1 MANRNGTLD
10 APVVYTEAR
19 LTNISKGKK
28 TICEPCIERPKL
40 KFCLTYNLCLV
51 SYYYCYV
58 RGAKSWLKSYSV
70 YFKNH
75 PSAITLFLN
84 IAGLQ
89 LTSQRPCWMTGT
101 KRSPPLGTKLF
112 YYANSA
118 KTCFI
123 VLSSN
128 MAALSRGCK
137 PRI

>member
-1 MANRNGTLD
+1 MFLTLKKILGKIKQILTVTEENCRGSLRNRHTSGRLFE
-10 APVVYTEAR
+10 AELVY
-19 LTNISKGKK
+19 
-28 TICEPCIERPKL
+28 
-40 KFCLTYNLCLV
+40 
-51 SYYYCYV
+51 
-58 RGAKSWLKSYSV
+58 
-70 YFKNH
+70 
-75 PSAITLFLN
+75 

-89 LTSQRPCWMTGT
+89 LTSQQPCWMAET

-137 PRI
+137 PRISCEFY